1 MVPGM
6 TDDFAALLER
16 GRTGDKRAVA
26 RLISHIEQGGEM
38 ARSVL
43 TQLWPHTGRA
53 RIFGITGPPGAGKS
67 TLTNALTKCWRAK
80 GLRVGIIA
88 VDPTSPFTGGAILGD
103 RVRMGD
109 LTLDTGVFI
118 RSMGTRGQLGGLSP
132 ATAGAVHALDAC
144 GYDLILLETV
154 GVGQSEVAVMEIAD
168 LVLVLNVPGLDLFA
182 VNKADRPGADRTANE
197 LRAMLELGEDEKRP
211 LPVLLVSA
219 SQGTGV
225 TELCEELERQYLLL
239 DGNGELARRRALRL
253 RSELLT
259 LVREGIEQRL
269 LRPLLDSPMFAQ
281 SLERFQSRT
290 ESPYRWA
297 EEFVTQISGGGPGYE
312 LHKS

>member
-6 TDDFAALLER
+6 TDNFAALLER

-109 LTLDTGVFI
+109 LTLD
-118 RSMGTRGQLGGLSP
+118 
-132 ATAGAVHALDAC
+132 
-144 GYDLILLETV
+144 
-154 GVGQSEVAVMEIAD
+154 
-168 LVLVLNVPGLDLFA
+168 
-182 VNKADRPGADRTANE
+182 
-197 LRAMLELGEDEKRP
+197 
-211 LPVLLVSA
+211 SA
-219 SQGTGV
+219 P
-225 TELCEELERQYLLL
+225 
-239 DGNGELARRRALRL
+239 RRAGSDGTPHRIPSNEHRPPDPLSGYFPPTRNCSSP
-253 RSELLT
+253 RSIPW
-259 LVREGIEQRL
+259 RGRH
-269 LRPLLDSPMFAQ
+269 F
-281 SLERFQSRT
+281 SR
-290 ESPYRWA
+290 
-297 EEFVTQISGGGPGYE
+297 
-312 LHKS
+312 

>member
-168 LVLVLNVPGLDLFA
+168 LFA

-197 LRAMLELGEDEKRP
+197 LRAMLELGEEEKRP

>member
-26 RLISHIEQGGEM
+26 RLISLIEQGGET

-88 VDPTSPFTGGAILGD
+88 VDPTSPFT
-103 RVRMGD
+103 
-109 LTLDTGVFI
+109 
-118 RSMGTRGQLGGLSP
+118 
-132 ATAGAVHALDAC
+132 TAGAVHALDAC

-168 LVLVLNVPGLDLFA
+168 LVLVLNVPGLGDDVQAIKAGILEIGDLFA

-197 LRAMLELGEDEKRP
+197 LRAMLELGEEEKRP

-297 EEFVTQISGGGPGYE
+297 EKFVTQISGGGPGYE

>member
-1 MVPGM
+1 
-6 TDDFAALLER
+6 
-16 GRTGDKRAVA
+16 
-26 RLISHIEQGGEM
+26 
-38 ARSVL
+38 
-43 TQLWPHTGRA
+43 
-53 RIFGITGPPGAGKS
+53 
-67 TLTNALTKCWRAK
+67 
-80 GLRVGIIA
+80 
-88 VDPTSPFTGGAILGD
+88 
-103 RVRMGD
+103 
-109 LTLDTGVFI
+109 
-118 RSMGTRGQLGGLSP
+118 
-132 ATAGAVHALDAC
+132 
-144 GYDLILLETV
+144 
-154 GVGQSEVAVMEIAD
+154 
-168 LVLVLNVPGLDLFA
+168 
-182 VNKADRPGADRTANE
+182 
-197 LRAMLELGEDEKRP
+197 MLELGEEEKRP

-259 LVREGIEQRL
+259 LV
-269 LRPLLDSPMFAQ
+269 DSPMFAQ